1 MDLILVQ
8 VNLTKKLTGK
18 KFLIVL
24 GNVWEEYSEEWK
36 EVMKPFN
43 SGARGR
49 HVILLEKNDEIDSL
63 EKKTRYFGCVIE
75 LFTNNKTCSLQKQ
88 EHKATEMAKKTKNV
102 YQTQFKV
109 EISDSDTDDEA

>member
-75 LFTNNKTCSLQKQ
+75 LFTNNKVSSYNFEAIRLRTFLTLGSRYS
-88 EHKATEMAKKTKNV
+88 KAI
-102 YQTQFKV
+102 
-109 EISDSDTDDEA
+109 ISN